1 MLYTQDSLAFSS
13 TQSFVLEHQVFYIDI
28 KGKHRIGVTMN
39 VTPRL
44 KQTKSPEKPKPL
56 SPHLLA
62 GLSEFSSQQLLGS
75 LGKIGQVSLPEAIT
89 TCSDRNSHL
98 ELH

>member
-28 KGKHRIGVTMN
+28 KGKHRIGVPMN

-44 KQTKSPEKPKPL
+44 KTNKTPGKPQTLKS
-56 SPHLLA
+56 
-62 GLSEFSSQQLLGS
+62 S
-75 LGKIGQVSLPEAIT
+75 LISRLI
-89 TCSDRNSHL
+89 
-98 ELH
+98 